1 MQTTE
6 APPATTT
13 RERRTRATYPPATS
27 PIPTA
32 FLAARTFESHASF
45 LLPLLDRGL
54 EVLDAG
60 CGPGTITQGIAEHVL
75 PGRVTAFDRD
85 PEQIA
90 RASRLAEGRELTNVR
105 FTTAEADDLPFA
117 DASFDLVFS
126 HALFEHLT
134 NPREALAE
142 LRRVL
147 RPGGVIALCS
157 PDWAAFEMREA
168 TPEAAEALAAYR
180 ELQERTSGN
189 TSAGGQL
196 ARWLKD
202 AGFGFFRKGERFES
216 YDSPMRIA
224 THLALQLD
232 AAGNPG
238 AAHALLDWS
247 TEPGAEL
254 RGCWRHVI
262 GVKWNP

>member
-1 MQTTE
+1 M
-6 APPATTT
+6 
-13 RERRTRATYPPATS
+13 
-27 PIPTA
+27 
-32 FLAARTFESHASF
+32 AARTFESHAAF

-75 PGRVTAFDRD
+75 PGRVTGIDRN

-117 DASFDLVFS
+117 DASFDLVFA
-126 HALFEHLT
+126 HALFEHL
-134 NPREALAE
+134 PAPADALAE
-142 LRRVL
+142 MRRVL

-157 PDWAAFEMREA
+157 PDWDAFEMRGATHEA
-168 TPEAAEALAAYR
+168 GEAIAAYR
-180 ELQERTSGN
+180 ALQEENGGN
-189 TSAGGQL
+189 TRAGGQL
-196 ARWLKD
+196 ARWLKS
-202 AGFGFFRKGERFES
+202 AGFGFLRKGERFEN
-216 YDSPMRIA
+216 YESPMRIA
-224 THLALQLD
+224 TYLALQLD
-232 AAGNPG
+232 AAGDPG
-238 AAHALLDWS
+238 AARALLDWS